1 MAVSNSHLVAAGT
14 IAITAIAGAAIGW
27 VAFGRRWALPGL
39 EPIRWVL
46 AEGFFVDRAYR
57 LAAAGV
63 LLPASRASGWV
74 ETRIVDGAIDL
85 VSDSVAFAGQPRRW
99 LGDLRLRQLLIGLFA
114 GVVALAVITIVLAGR
129 LIGKTG

>member
-1 MAVSNSHLVAAGT
+1 PGSVASGP
-14 IAITAIAGAAIGW
+14 
-27 VAFGRRWALPGL
+27 RSALSASAPL
-39 EPIRWVL
+39 RWVL

-63 LLPASRASGWV
+63 LPPASRASGWV